1 MRARG
6 FTLIELMVVL
16 LLLALLASI
25 VAPVATKSVGRAKE
39 STLKEDLFVMR
50 KALDDYYSDNGKYPQ
65 DLQTLVSDH
74 YIREIPKD
82 PITGSADTWEFKR
95 TDDNGIIDVHSGADG
110 TAKDG
115 TRYGDW

>member
-39 STLKEDLFVMR
+39 STLKEDLFILR
-50 KALDDYYSDNGKYPQ
+50 KGLDDYYSDHGKYPEE
-65 DLQTLVSDH
+65 LQTLVEEH
-74 YIREIPKD
+74 YIRDVPKD
-82 PITGSADTWEFKR
+82 PVTDDAGSWVLKR

-110 TAKDG
+110 TARDG
-115 TRYGDW
+115 TRYSDW